1 MGYAGIQCPECQSKE
16 LQKKRRAGQRYQVI
30 LSDEG
35 LRIGEYRYY
44 KLYCQMCHFE
54 FCCQERCIYGE
65 QNKTIT
71 RKVVDE
77 ETFKKADLR
86 RPGSEYI
93 GTTASEYTLLIA
105 AGADHPYALK
115 QLTSNH

>member
-1 MGYAGIQCPECQSKE
+1 MGYSGIKCSECKAKE
-16 LQKKRRAGQRYQVI
+16 LQKKRRAGQRYESI

-44 KLYCQMCHFE
+44 KLYCKRCGYE
-54 FCCQERCIYGE
+54 FCCQERCIYSE
-65 QNKTIT
+65 SNRT
-71 RKVVDE
+71 RKMVSAE
-77 ETFKKADLR
+77 AFEKADLR

-105 AGADHPYALK
+105 AGADHPYAFK
-115 QLTSNH
+115 QLTYNS